1 MDINRANLAALN
13 TAFNTAFN
21 TSLNDTPTT
30 WGKIAMRVPST
41 TRHQAYPRLSDI
53 KGMREWVGERFVQRL
68 DKDGFSI
75 TNRKFENT
83 IAVSVDDIEDDQ
95 VGIYTPLV
103 QDFGQAAAE
112 LPDELV
118 YEQLASGFNTA
129 HYDGQ
134 FFFDE
139 DHPVL
144 DEHGAE
150 RSVSNYTAGAGAAWF
165 LVDDSRAIKPLIFQ
179 DRQAAKIT
187 AKTNLTDENVFN
199 HDEYVWGAKR
209 RCAAGFGAWQ
219 LIHGSQAELNPTNYA
234 AARQAMLEMRGAHGR
249 KINLRPKLLV
259 VPPALEAAA
268 REILLAERTTGGKTN
283 VWLNTA
289 ELHVETRLS

>member
-1 MDINRANLAALN
+1 MDLNHANLAALN
-13 TAFNTAFN
+13 TAFTTAFN
-21 TSLNDTPTT
+21 TALNDTPTT
-30 WGKIAMRVPST
+30 WGRIAMRVPST
-41 TRHQAYPRLSDI
+41 TRHQAYPKLSDI

-68 DKDGFSI
+68 TRDGFTI

-103 QDFGQAAAE
+103 TDFGQTAAE

-118 YEQLASGFNTA
+118 WEQLAQGFDVA

-134 FFFDE
+134 AFFDA

-144 DEHGAE
+144 DEHGVE
-150 RSVSNYTAGAGAAWF
+150 RSVSNMTDGAGPAWF
-165 LVDDSRAIKPLIFQ
+165 LIDDSRAIKPMIFQ
-179 DRQAAKIT
+179 DRQAAQIT

-199 HDEYVWGAKR
+199 HDEFVWGAKR

-219 LIHGSQAELNPTNYA
+219 LIHGSKADLTPENYA
-234 AARQAMLEMRGAHGR
+234 KARQSMLEMRGAYDR

-259 VPPALEAAA
+259 VPPSLEGAA
-268 REILLAERTTGGKTN
+268 RKILLAERTTAGATN
-283 VWLNTA
+283 IWQNTA
-289 ELHVETRLS
+289 DLHVETRLI

>member
-1 MDINRANLAALN
+1 MDLNRANLAALN

-30 WGKIAMRVPST
+30 WAKIAMRVPST
-41 TRHQAYPRLSDI
+41 TRHQAYPKLSDI

-68 DKDGFSI
+68 TRDGFTI
-75 TNRKFENT
+75 TNRKFEQT
-83 IAVSVDDIEDDQ
+83 IAVSVDDISDDQ
-95 VGIYTPLV
+95 VGIYTPMV
-103 QDFGQAAAE
+103 QDFGQSAAE

-118 YEQLASGFNTA
+118 YEQLLAGFDTA

-134 FFFDE
+134 NFFDT

-144 DEHGAE
+144 DEHGVE
-150 RSVSNYTAGAGAAWF
+150 RSVSNFTAGAGPAWY
-165 LVDDSRAIKPLIFQ
+165 LIDDTRAIKPLIFQ
-179 DRQAAKIT
+179 DREAAKIT
-187 AKTNLTDENVFN
+187 AKTNLSDDNVFN
-199 HDEYVWGAKR
+199 HDEFVWGAKR

-219 LIHGSQAELNPTNYA
+219 LAHGSKAELTPATYA
-234 AARQAMLEMRGAHGR
+234 AARKAMLEMRGAYDR
-249 KINLRPKLLV
+249 KINLRPSLLV

-283 VWLNTA
+283 VWQNTA
-289 ELHVETRLS
+289 NLHVETRLS